1 MATIR
6 IDPTWVATVT
16 TTGEYPDYEY
26 EYNYD
31 YPIEHG
37 GDLWEDGWSKSAFI
51 GFDMEIIRNILTT
64 TFVSRKTLIVKLS
77 AGVNLNWIELVLHQS
92 ENPPSDSNEIFPES
106 TAVSADME
114 IVGDLVK
121 INLDT
126 SLAIAGPTGPIHVD
140 FLEAINLGYKGFT
153 FYLFPNDFLSADEVY
168 IELEGN
174 FDNPRPTPVAPVGG
188 EVRNVAEIIRFE
200 WRHNSPF
207 RQKSFELSYR
217 LVTNPSWTTI
227 NQESS
232 NQFYE
237 LPANTLTSGTYEWR
251 VRTTSEFDFISPW
264 TLTSVFT
271 VAYTSQS
278 PVVIQ
283 PTPNQV
289 MPTQDLT
296 VEWEAIPNQ
305 WEYEIRL
312 FEMPGNILVRQRQEI
327 SSDNLVTLKGWLEN
341 GKSYSL
347 QVRIREENQLWSSW
361 VTIPITVQYTAPAK
375 PILHFVEDKEL
386 SAVKIF
392 IENPSPV
399 GTEPVVV
406 LQDLYRREPG
416 GDWIKIA
423 ENLPNNAQF
432 IDYTPVGDT
441 VEYRVNAIG
450 NNLVR
455 VDSDI
460 FTNTLEIGYPILQ
473 LANNPVEY
481 VRLTKVRQRSVEKN
495 YNATQKK
502 FVGRKRPVT
511 EFGDTQENNL
521 SLEFL
526 IYPSDYEKLIE
537 MLEKQ
542 ETLLYRDVRKRKLFV
557 TTGSASITDEFLDRY
572 SVSMTL
578 NEVDYK
584 EGVSD
589 D

>member
-16 TTGEYPDYEY
+16 TIGEYPDYEY
-26 EYNYD
+26 EYNYN
-31 YPIEHG
+31 YPIESG
-37 GDLWEDGWSKSAFI
+37 GRLDLDGWHKQPFV
-51 GFDMEIIRNILTT
+51 GFDMNLIQEILTSSIVT
-64 TFVSRKTLIVKLS
+64 RKTLVAKLS
-77 AGVNLNWIELVLHQS
+77 AGINIGQVDLALHKS
-92 ENPPSDSNEIFPES
+92 EDPPSDTNEIIPEAS
-106 TAVSADME
+106 SVSADME
-114 IVGDLVK
+114 ISGNLVK

-126 SLAIAGPTGPIHVD
+126 SLAIAGPTGPIFVD
-140 FLEAINLGYKGFT
+140 FLEAINLGYKGFA
-153 FYLFPNDFLSADEVY
+153 FYLFDDFSADEVY
-168 IELEGN
+168 IELEGD
-174 FDNPRPTPVAPVGG
+174 FDNPRPTLIRPVGG
-188 EVRNVAEIIRFE
+188 EVKNIEETIRFE

-207 RQKSFELSYR
+207 EQKSFELAYR
-217 LVTNPSWTTI
+217 PADSSTWTTVS
-227 NQESS
+227 QETSD
-232 NQFYE
+232 QYYD
-237 LPANTLTSGTYEWR
+237 LPANTLTAGIYQWR
-251 VRTTSEFDFISPW
+251 VRTVSEFDFISPW
-264 TLTSVFT
+264 ALSGIFT
-271 VAYTSQS
+271 AAYTSQT
-278 PVVIQ
+278 PVVIR

-296 VEWEAIPNQ
+296 VEWEAISNQ
-305 WEYEIRL
+305 EEYEIRL
-312 FEMPGNILVRQRQEI
+312 FEMPGNILVHQRQEI
-327 SSDNLVTLKGWLEN
+327 SSDNQVTLEKWLDN

-347 QVRIREENQLWSSW
+347 QVRIREENQLWSPW

-375 PILHFVEDKEL
+375 PILHFVEDEEL
-386 SAVKIF
+386 SAVKVF
-392 IENPSPV
+392 IENPPPV

-423 ENLPNNAQF
+423 ENLPRNGQF

-460 FTNTLEIGYPILQ
+460 FEYTLEIGYSILQ
-473 LANNPVEY
+473 LANNPVEF
-481 VRLTKVRQRSVEKN
+481 VRLTKVRERSVGRN

-502 FVGRKRPVT
+502 FVGRERPVT
-511 EFGDTQENNL
+511 EFGETQENNL

-526 IYPSDYEKLIE
+526 IYPDDYEKLIE

-542 ETLLYRDVRKRKLFV
+542 ETLLYRDKRKRKLF
-557 TTGSASITDEFLDRY
+557 TTISNISINDEFLDRY

>member
-16 TTGEYPDYEY
+16 TTGEYPNYEY
-26 EYNYD
+26 EYNYN
-31 YPIEHG
+31 YPIEFG
-37 GDLWEDGWSKSAFI
+37 GRLDIDGWHKRPFI
-51 GFDMEIIRNILTT
+51 GFDMNLIQEILTSSIVT
-64 TFVSRKTLIVKLS
+64 RKTLVAKLS
-77 AGVNLNWIELVLHQS
+77 AGINIGQVDLVLHKS
-92 ENPPSDSNEIFPES
+92 EEPPSDTNEIFPES
-106 TAVSADME
+106 ISVSADME
-114 IVGDLVK
+114 IVGGLMK

-126 SLAIAGPTGPIHVD
+126 SLAIAGDTGPIFIN
-140 FLEAINLGYKGFT
+140 FLEAINLGYKGFA
-153 FYLFPNDFLSADEVY
+153 FYSFIDDFSADEVY
-168 IELEGN
+168 IELEGD

-188 EVRNVAEIIRFE
+188 EVRNVAETIRFE

-207 RQKSFELSYR
+207 KQKSFELSYR
-217 LVTNPSWTTI
+217 LVTDPSWTTI
-227 NQESS
+227 NQQSS
-232 NQFYE
+232 NQFFE
-237 LPANTLTSGTYEWR
+237 LPANTLTPGTYEWR
-251 VRTTSEFDFISPW
+251 VRTTSEFDFISSW
-264 TLTSVFT
+264 SLTSVFN

-278 PVVIQ
+278 PIIIR

-289 MPTQDLT
+289 MPTQNLT
-296 VEWEAIPNQ
+296 VEWQAISNQ
-305 WEYEIRL
+305 EEYEIRL

-327 SSDNLVTLKGWLEN
+327 SSNNQVTLAGWLDN

-361 VTIPITVQYTAPAK
+361 VTIPITVQYTEPAK
-375 PILHFVEDKEL
+375 PILHFVEDKEI
-386 SAVKIF
+386 SAVKVF
-392 IENPSPV
+392 IENPPPV

-423 ENLPNNAQF
+423 ENLPNNGQF
-432 IDYTPVGDT
+432 IDYMPVGDT

-460 FTNTLEIGYPILQ
+460 FEYTLEIDYSILQ

-481 VRLTKVRQRSVEKN
+481 VRLTKVRQRSAGKN
-495 YNATQKK
+495 YNAIQKK

-542 ETLLYRDVRKRKLFV
+542 ETLLYRDTRKRKLFV
-557 TTGSASITDEFLDRY
+557 TVESVSINDEFLDRY

>member
-1 MATIR
+1 
-6 IDPTWVATVT
+6 
-16 TTGEYPDYEY
+16 
-26 EYNYD
+26 
-31 YPIEHG
+31 
-37 GDLWEDGWSKSAFI
+37 
-51 GFDMEIIRNILTT
+51 
-64 TFVSRKTLIVKLS
+64 
-77 AGVNLNWIELVLHQS
+77 
-92 ENPPSDSNEIFPES
+92 
-106 TAVSADME
+106 
-114 IVGDLVK
+114 
-121 INLDT
+121 
-126 SLAIAGPTGPIHVD
+126 
-140 FLEAINLGYKGFT
+140 
-153 FYLFPNDFLSADEVY
+153 
-168 IELEGN
+168 
-174 FDNPRPTPVAPVGG
+174 
-188 EVRNVAEIIRFE
+188 
-200 WRHNSPF
+200 
-207 RQKSFELSYR
+207 
-217 LVTNPSWTTI
+217 
-227 NQESS
+227 
-232 NQFYE
+232 
-237 LPANTLTSGTYEWR
+237 GTYEWR
-251 VRTTSEFDFISPW
+251 VRTTSEFDFISPF

-305 WEYEIRL
+305 REYEIRL
-312 FEMPGNILVRQRQEI
+312 FEMPGNILVGQRQEI
-327 SSDNLVTLKGWLEN
+327 SPDNRVTLKGWLEN

-375 PILHFVEDKEL
+375 PILHFVEDEEL
-386 SAVKIF
+386 SAVKVF
-392 IENPSPV
+392 IENPPPV

-423 ENLPNNAQF
+423 ENLPNNGQF

-460 FTNTLEIGYPILQ
+460 FEYTLKIDFTIVQ
-473 LANNPVEY
+473 LANNPVEF
-481 VRLTKVRQRSVEKN
+481 VRLRKIRERSGDRN
-495 YNATQKK
+495 FNAIQKK
-502 FVGRKRPVT
+502 FVSRKRPVT
-511 EFGDTQENNL
+511 EFGETQENNL

-526 IYPSDYEKLIE
+526 INQSDYEKLIE
-537 MLEKQ
+537 ILEKQ
-542 ETLLYRDVRKRKLFV
+542 ETLFYRDTRKRKLFV
-557 TTGSASITDEFLDRY
+557 TAGNVSITDEFLDRY